1 MEKNIHNK
9 CHLSP
14 GHSACVGCGAALAMK
29 LVIGALGE
37 NIVLVIPACC
47 WTIIEGAN
55 LCSCLPNTPVIHTAF
70 ETTAAVATGIKTGLE
85 IQGRNEIDVVGWA
98 GDGGTFDIGIQ
109 ALSSAAEKNVDIM
122 YFCYDNEAYMNTGV
136 QRSGATPCGARTTTT
151 PGGNILWKKNMPE
164 IVAAHRVPYVASIS
178 LAWPE
183 DLQKK
188 VAKARAIEGFRYI
201 QICSPCPAGWKYEPR
216 YAIKLA
222 RLAVETGIY
231 PVYEIIDGK
240 IITET
245 MKPKPEAKLKLI
257 EEYLKLQ
264 GRFRHLNEVDIK
276 EIQKR
281 IIEERIALL
290 KKAGLDPPDFD
301 YLLN

>member
-1 MEKNIHNK
+1 MKKNTAPY
-9 CHLSP
+9 LAP

-29 LVIGALGE
+29 LVLEALGE
-37 NIVLVIPACC
+37 NIILVIPACC

-55 LCSCLPNTPVIHTAF
+55 LCSCLPKTPVIHTAF
-70 ETTAAVATGIKTGLE
+70 ETTAVVATGIKTGLE
-85 IQGRNEIDVVGWA
+85 VQGQNEIDVVGWA

-164 IVAAHRVPYVASIS
+164 IVAAHRVPYVATVS

-183 DLQKK
+183 DLQEK
-188 VAKARAIEGFRYI
+188 VAKARTIKGFRYI

-240 IITET
+240 IIFKA
-245 MKPKPEAKLKLI
+245 MKPKPGAKLKPF

-264 GRFRHLNEVDIK
+264 GRFRHLKEANIE

-281 IIEERIALL
+281 VVEERITLL
-290 KKAGLDPPDFD
+290 KKAGLESPDFS
-301 YLLN
+301 YLLLD

>member
-1 MEKNIHNK
+1 MKKNIPP
-9 CHLSP
+9 HLAP

-29 LVIGALGE
+29 FIIGALGE
-37 NIVLVIPACC
+37 NIILVIPACC

-85 IQGRNEIDVVGWA
+85 MQGRNEIDVVGWA

-109 ALSSAAEKNVDIM
+109 ALSSAAEKNVDIL

-164 IVAAHRVPYVASIS
+164 IVAAHRVPYVATVS

-188 VAKARAIEGFRYI
+188 VAKARAIKGFRYI

-231 PVYEIIDGK
+231 PVYEIVDEK
-240 IITET
+240 IVAET
-245 MKPKPEAKLKLI
+245 MKPKPEAKLKPI
-257 EEYLKLQ
+257 KEYLKPQ
-264 GRFRHLNEVDIK
+264 DRFRHLKEADIK
-276 EIQKR
+276 AIQKR

-290 KKAGLDPPDFD
+290 KKAGLEAPDFD